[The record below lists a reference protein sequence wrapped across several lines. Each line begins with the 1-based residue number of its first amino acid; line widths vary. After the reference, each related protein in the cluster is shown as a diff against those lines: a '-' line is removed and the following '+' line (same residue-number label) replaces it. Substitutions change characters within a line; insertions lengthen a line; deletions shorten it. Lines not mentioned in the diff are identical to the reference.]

1 VQYSKVER
9 PMSAMGQ
16 KRTFEAS
23 WSDVR
28 FTPESGHQPQD
39 YSLVLFRTYYQG
51 CGSKE
56 CACMAEE
63 LTYKDV
69 AAAGYDRAF
78 ARVTTHFVPF
88 LLRAARIAPGMHV
101 LDIAAGTG
109 LASEG
114 ALSVVGPTGHVT
126 AADLSPAMVE
136 KASKRLAQAKN
147 ASVAVE
153 DGQALSFSDG
163 SFDAV
168 MCSLGLMFFPDPLRG
183 LAEFRRVLRPGGR
196 AAVSVNTVPERSF
209 NTRINIA
216 IARYMPSLA
225 EAAAR
230 VFSLG
235 DEKKLRSLFE
245 STGFQDV
252 EIATEAHRFVLPSFN
267 AYFDPVEQG
276 AGSPG
281 QAFVSLSEDARLAV
295 REELRRDLG
304 DTGGPIEVEVEYRF
318 GSGQR

>member
-1 VQYSKVER
+1 
-9 PMSAMGQ
+9 
-16 KRTFEAS
+16 
-23 WSDVR
+23 
-28 FTPESGHQPQD
+28 
-39 YSLVLFRTYYQG
+39 
-51 CGSKE
+51 
-56 CACMAEE
+56 MAEE
-63 LTYKDV
+63 LTYKDE

-78 ARVTTHFVPF
+78 ARISTHFVPY
-88 LLRAARIAPGMHV
+88 LLRAADVAAGMRI

-109 LASEG
+109 LASEA
-114 ALSVVGPTGHVT
+114 ALRVVGPSGHVT

-136 KASKRLAQAKN
+136 KARRRFADAKN

-153 DGQALSFSDG
+153 DGQALSFLDA

-168 MCSLGLMFFPDPLRG
+168 VCSLGLMFFPEPLRG
-183 LAEFRRVLRPGGR
+183 LTEFRRVLRPGGR

-216 IARYMPSLA
+216 IARYQPSLV

-245 STGFQDV
+245 ATGFRDV
-252 EIATEAHRFVLPSFN
+252 EIATETHRFVLPSFD
-267 AYFDPVEQG
+267 AYFEPFEQG

-281 QAFVSLSEDARLAV
+281 QAFVSLPEEARQAV
-295 REELRRDLG
+295 REEMRRDLG

-318 GSGQR
+318 GSGRR